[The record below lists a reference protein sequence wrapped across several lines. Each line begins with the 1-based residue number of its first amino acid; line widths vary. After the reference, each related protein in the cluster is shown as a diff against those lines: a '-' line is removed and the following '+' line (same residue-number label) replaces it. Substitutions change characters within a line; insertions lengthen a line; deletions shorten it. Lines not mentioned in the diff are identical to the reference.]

1 MLNIVSMNR
10 AGLNNGDLKVKF
22 EFEFNEDS
30 VLPEKSFS
38 VGQKTYLIANGS
50 VAKNIT
56 TNKSYEYKDGK
67 WIKVVNTSENET
79 ITKSN
84 KITDNGD
91 YNIPNN
97 DSTGFNDVTVD
108 VSGGGDISSSYITY
122 GSYDC
127 PYGPGSEALNNRR
140 VGLIIVA
147 PDDNG
152 EVSYAATITEGS
164 STMIYSYAFVYGEN
178 IKRINLE
185 AYQYGHAVTFKAGED
200 FEGFYYQNEP
210 VSFEGTITAG
220 TWYNALYHNSSVVV
234 ETNNYLG
241 YTPMT

>member
-1 MLNIVSMNR
+1 MAILESVR
-10 AGLNNGDLKVKF
+10 KLAEKLGAETNGRD
-22 EFEFNEDS
+22 
-30 VLPEKSFS
+30 
-38 VGQKTYLIANGS
+38 
-50 VAKNIT
+50 IT
-56 TNKSYEYKDGK
+56 DQ
-67 WIKVVNTSENET
+67 I
-79 ITKSN
+79 N
-84 KITDNGD
+84 KINKHLDETALGGRDIAEAVSKFAD
-91 YNIPNN
+91 V
-97 DSTGFNDVTVD
+97 DSGG
-108 VSGGGDISSSYITY
+108 SGGGGISSSYITY
-122 GSYDC
+122 GSYDR
-127 PYGPGSEALNNRR
+127 PSGPGSEALNNRR

-220 TWYNALYHNSSVVV
+220 TWYNALYKNDAVTV
-234 ETNNYLG
+234 ETNGYLG
-241 YTPMT
+241 YVPLT